1 MYVLVKQEI
10 TSIIR
15 VHPYPTHLSVVSLLN
30 LREKV
35 SLETMILRQISEY
48 GEGNAQEPY
57 PPPCVVNTT
66 RARAL
71 RACALHAPVFLVH

>member
-35 SLETMILRQISEY
+35 FLETMILHQISEY
-48 GEGNAQEPY
+48 GEKKIPRNHTLA
-57 PPPCVVNTT
+57 
-66 RARAL
+66 
-71 RACALHAPVFLVH
+71 HAF